1 LARCAS
7 FAPHGSEGG
16 TQARARL
23 TWRGKYGIIRSI
35 MDIVI
40 LLGAPGSGKGTIAG
54 RLAAGNEN
62 LKHVSSG
69 DLLRGAVASG
79 TPAGIEAKGFMEKG
93 ELVPDA
99 LIAQMIKDVLAATP
113 GDVTMLLD
121 GFPRNVAQAEILEKT
136 GAKIRC
142 AVLVDVPDEI
152 IADRIAGRRTCPKC
166 KAGYHVK
173 ALPPKVEGI
182 CDKCGAALEI
192 RKDDNPETVKD
203 RLVVYHRQT
212 EPLVAFYEAK
222 GLLRRIDGDQGPEKN
237 AEAFKAAMQ

>member
-1 LARCAS
+1 
-7 FAPHGSEGG
+7 
-16 TQARARL
+16 
-23 TWRGKYGIIRSI
+23 
-35 MDIVI
+35 MNIVI

-54 RLAAGNEN
+54 RLASEDAS

-69 DLLRGAVASG
+69 DLLRGAVAKG
-79 TPAGIEAKGFMEKG
+79 TPAGVEAKEYMDKG
-93 ELVPDA
+93 RLVPDA
-99 LIAQMIKDVLAATP
+99 LIAQMIKDVIAETE

-121 GFPRNVAQAEILEKT
+121 GFPRNVAQAEILEQT
-136 GAKIRC
+136 GAPIRSV
-142 AVLVDVPDEI
+142 VLVDVPDEI

-182 CDKCGAALEI
+182 CDKCGAELVI

-203 RLVVYHRQT
+203 RLVVYHRET
-212 EPLVAFYEAK
+212 EPLIKYYEEK

-237 AEAFKAAMQ
+237 AEAFLAAM

>member
-1 LARCAS
+1 
-7 FAPHGSEGG
+7 
-16 TQARARL
+16 
-23 TWRGKYGIIRSI
+23 

-54 RLAAGNEN
+54 KLASENEN

-69 DLLRGAVASG
+69 DLLRGAVAKG
-79 TPAGIEAKGFMEKG
+79 TEAGKAAKEFMEAGKF
-93 ELVPDA
+93 VPDE
-99 LIAQMIKDVLAATP
+99 LIAAMIKDVLAETK

-136 GAKIRC
+136 GAPIRSV
-142 AVLVDVPDEI
+142 VLVDVPDEI

-173 ALPPKVEGI
+173 ALPPKVEGV
-182 CDKCGAALEI
+182 CDVCSEKLVI

-203 RLVVYHRQT
+203 RLVVYHQQT
-212 EPLVAFYEAK
+212 EPLIAFYQEK
-222 GLLRRIDGDQGPEKN
+222 GLLRKIDGNQGPEKN
-237 AEAFKAAMQ
+237 AAAFKEAM